1 MSGLY
6 PMKKDDRQNGRYYF
20 DNASLS
26 AFAQAERDFSGVAE
40 EAGFSSEADLQHYM
54 ETIRHEVRGY

>member
-1 MSGLY
+1 
-6 PMKKDDRQNGRYYF
+6 MKNDDMQNGRDYF
-20 DNASLS
+20 DNASLL
-26 AFAQAERDFSGVAE
+26 AFAQAELDFRGVVE